1 MSDELER
8 YPAFDANVDPPQSNQ
23 GAPEEPDELFG
34 GRPFRLRPITFVT
47 LAILIIWPLSNL
59 LVPTDPAELLET
71 LAANPIFFYVTTIGF
86 LWMIFALVYLA
97 VWRENQSLLGVGLTK
112 FKSIHILWSFSFFL
126 VSVLVLVWLEGIL
139 SSMGHPTLGE
149 LELLLPDT
157 NVERIWWVALSFTA
171 GFCEEIAFRGYL
183 MTRLWRLAPSSWSSK
198 LRWVVVVIFSSV
210 IFGMGH
216 TYQGL
221 AGFVLITA
229 YGIMIALLFLRTQSL
244 WPCIWAHFLLDFYNI
259 FIPFME
265 NNNP

>member
-8 YPAFDANVDPPQSNQ
+8 FPAFEAASAESNVPQ
-23 GAPEEPDELFG
+23 ETDELFG
-34 GRPFRLRPITFVT
+34 GRPFRLRLITFVT
-47 LAILIIWPLSNL
+47 LGLLIIWPLSNL
-59 LVPTDPAELLET
+59 LFTTDPAEMIEM
-71 LAANPIFFYVTTIGF
+71 LAANPIIFYVTTIVF

-97 VWRENQSLLGVGLTK
+97 VWRENQSLLEIGLTR
-112 FKSIHILWSFSFFL
+112 FKSIHIFWSLSFFMA
-126 VSVLVLVWLEGIL
+126 SALVLVGLESL
-139 SSMGHPTLGE
+139 LTSMGYPTLGE

-183 MTRLWRLAPSSWSSK
+183 MTRLWRMTPKSWP
-198 LRWVVVVIFSSV
+198 RPTRHVIIVAISSV
-210 IFGMGH
+210 VFGVGH

-229 YGIMIALLFLRTQSL
+229 YGIMIALLFLRTRSL

-259 FIPFME
+259 FVPFME